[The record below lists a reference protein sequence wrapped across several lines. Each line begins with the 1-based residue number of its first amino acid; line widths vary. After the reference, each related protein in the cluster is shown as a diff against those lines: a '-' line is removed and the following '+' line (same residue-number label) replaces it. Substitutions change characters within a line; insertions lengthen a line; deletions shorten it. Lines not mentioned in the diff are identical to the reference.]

1 MLEEIKSITPEAVK
15 LIKVNKFSVPERFA
29 LFSLG
34 ACLYYLQIRE
44 GNCMYVNEYIALQ
57 HILKQEREKINF
69 GIIISENIGVSSAI
83 KGPFRVNPFNLNSIV
98 TVLEK
103 TYYMREE
110 EKMIKFKKDLEHVLQ
125 STTFSWIKNFFID
138 LKRTSTVSFN

>member
-1 MLEEIKSITPEAVK
+1 MIFLKIKRNFIK
-15 LIKVNKFSVPERFA
+15 IIKVNKFSLAERFS

-44 GNCMYVNEYIALQ
+44 GNCMYVNEFIALQ
-57 HILKQEREKINF
+57 HILQNEREKINF

-83 KGPFRVNPFNLNSIV
+83 KGPYRVNPFNLNSLV
-98 TVLEK
+98 GALEK
-103 TYYMREE
+103 TYYMKEE

-138 LKRTSTVSFN
+138 LKRTSSVILK